1 MTQRMIGKSP
11 PTESS
16 FGPHAVCQRKGLQ
29 PDVPVSTKGLDRSD
43 EADLSAIII
52 SGI

>member
-1 MTQRMIGKSP
+1 MVDRSS

-16 FGPHAVCQRKGLQ
+16 FGPHAIYQHEGLQ
-29 PDVPVSTKGLDRSD
+29 PDVPVSTKGFDRSD